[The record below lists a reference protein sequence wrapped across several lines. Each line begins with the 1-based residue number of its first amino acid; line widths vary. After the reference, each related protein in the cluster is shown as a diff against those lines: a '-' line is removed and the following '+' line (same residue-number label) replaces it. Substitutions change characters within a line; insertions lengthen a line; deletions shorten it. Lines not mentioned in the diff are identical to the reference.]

1 LRKPAFSSAEDIDMN
16 RRNLLRSALAIAM
29 FGVATTS
36 FADTYPTKPVT
47 IVIPFPPGGTLDVV
61 GRMLAQKLTEQMGQS
76 FIVDNRPGAGGTIG
90 ASVVKNAR
98 ADGYTLLFSPSTFVS
113 TPMTMPTAPY
123 DAIKDFTPVALVA
136 KAPLAIAVRQDLPFN
151 DVKGLV
157 AYAKANPGNM
167 TFAIGSSASAGH
179 MSTELLKRAGGI
191 EYLVVPYKGSGPAY
205 QDLIGGRIDAF
216 IDPILGSSSHAK
228 AGKLKVIAVTSKE
241 RVPALPN
248 TPTVGETVPGYEFYS
263 WYGLWGPAKMP
274 KEIADKLNAEV
285 NKALN
290 GDMKAKLTEQ
300 GLLLTPG
307 SIEDFVHF
315 QQDDTVKVAKIIKD
329 ANIKAE

>member
-1 LRKPAFSSAEDIDMN
+1 MN

>member
-1 LRKPAFSSAEDIDMN
+1 MN
-16 RRNLLRSALAIAM
+16 RRNLLASALAIAVL
-29 FGVATTS
+29 GAATTAM
-36 FADTYPTKPVT
+36 ADTYPSKTVT
-47 IVIPFPPGGTLDVV
+47 IVIPFPPGGTLDVI
-61 GRMLAQKLTEQMGQS
+61 GRMLAQKLTEQMGQA

-90 ASVVKNAR
+90 AGVVKNAR
-98 ADGYTLLFSPSTFVS
+98 PDGYTLLFSPSTFVS
-113 TPMTMPTAPY
+113 TPMTMPTPPY
-123 DAIKDFTPVALVA
+123 DAAKDFTPVALVA
-136 KAPLAIAVRQDLPFN
+136 KAPLAIAVRSDLPFN
-151 DVKGLV
+151 DVKGLI

-167 TFAIGSSASAGH
+167 SFAIGSSASAGH

-191 EYLVVPYKGSGPAY
+191 EYLIVPYKGSGPAY
-205 QDLIGGRIDAF
+205 QDLLGGRIDAF

-274 KEIADKLNAEV
+274 KEIADKLNVEV

-290 GDMKAKLTEQ
+290 GDMKAKLVEQ

-307 SIEDFVHF
+307 SIDEFVKF
-315 QQDDTVKVAKIIKD
+315 QEEDTVKIVKIIKD

>member
-1 LRKPAFSSAEDIDMN
+1 MKLARRQFLHLAAAATLPAVS
-16 RRNLLRSALAIAM
+16 R
-29 FGVATTS
+29 VAG
-36 FADTYPTKPVT
+36 AQGYPTRPVRV
-47 IVIPFPPGGTLDVV
+47 IVGFAPGQALDIVT
-61 GRMLAQKLTEQMGQS
+61 RIIAQRLSERLGEQ
-76 FIVDNRPGAGGTIG
+76 FIIDNRPGAGGTIG

-98 ADGYTLLFSPSTFVS
+98 PDGYTLLFSPSTFVS
-113 TPMTMPTAPY
+113 TPMTMPTPPY
-123 DAIKDFTPVALVA
+123 DAAKDFTPVALVA
-136 KAPLAIAVRQDLPFN
+136 KAPLAIAVRSDLPFN
-151 DVKGLV
+151 DVKGLI

-191 EYLVVPYKGSGPAY
+191 EYLIVPYKGSGPAY

-274 KEIADKLNAEV
+274 KEIADRLNAEV

-290 GDMKAKLTEQ
+290 GDMKAKLVEQ

-307 SIEDFVHF
+307 SIDDFVKF
-315 QQDDTVKVAKIIKD
+315 QQEDTVKIAKIIKD